1 MIVMPMPAARAAP
14 PVVTLVAPSASF
26 SAWYPIDEALAT
38 VTGGSGGSP
47 SAVYL
52 QRSTGGAYTEAAM
65 SWEAGRSKW
74 VRADPGAG
82 LTQDTI
88 TFRVRAVV
96 GGVSYYSATVTG
108 TQLYPAV
115 SVSTPTEGFTLNA
128 GATSTATI
136 YVNGE
141 GAITYAGLEVYE
153 NGGYVTTYELA
164 YSHEADG
171 KRYYSGTITHPGL
184 PGGATGLVVG
194 KMTIESADRYSPEV
208 SGSWVVA

>member
-1 MIVMPMPAARAAP
+1 MIIIPMPAARSAPP
-14 PVVTLVAPSASF
+14 PVVVLEAPAPGF
-26 SAWYPIDEALAT
+26 VNWYPNDEALAT
-38 VTGGSGGSP
+38 VTGGSP

-52 QRSTGGAYTEAAM
+52 QRSTGGAYTESAM
-65 SWEAGRSKW
+65 SWDAERSKW
-74 VRADPGAG
+74 VKAEPGDG

-96 GGVSYYSATVTG
+96 GGVSYYSATATG

-115 SVSTPTEGFTLNA
+115 SVSAPTEGFTLDA

-136 YVNGE
+136 YVNGY
-141 GAITYAGLEVYE
+141 GTITYAGLEVYE
-153 NGGYVTTYELA
+153 NGGYVATYELA

-184 PGGATGLVVG
+184 PGGAPGIVLG
-194 KMTIESADRYSPEV
+194 RITIDGVDRYSPEV
-208 SGSWVVA
+208 SGTWIVA